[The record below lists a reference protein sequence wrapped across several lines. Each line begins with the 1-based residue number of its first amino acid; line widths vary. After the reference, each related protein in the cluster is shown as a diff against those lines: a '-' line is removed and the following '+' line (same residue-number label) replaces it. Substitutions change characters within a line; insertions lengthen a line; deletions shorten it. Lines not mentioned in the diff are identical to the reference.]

1 MVGGGVLHVSVRVC
15 VFVHVR
21 ACVTKPEGIVPGETE
36 HVAAAFMLPP
46 FVFFFFFFFFFLLLL
61 FSSPLLL
68 TACTL
73 VLQITCSKDKLP
85 NYEEKI
91 KSFFQE

>member
-46 FVFFFFFFFFFLLLL
+46 FGFFFFLFLLFLLLLLLLLLL
-61 FSSPLLL
+61 FLLRLLL
-68 TACTL
+68 FFL
-73 VLQITCSKDKLP
+73 FLLLLSFLS
-85 NYEEKI
+85 
-91 KSFFQE
+91 SFFFRTDEDL

>member
-46 FVFFFFFFFFFLLLL
+46 FVFFFFLFLL
-61 FSSPLLL
+61 FSS
-68 TACTL
+68 
-73 VLQITCSKDKLP
+73 S
-85 NYEEKI
+85 
-91 KSFFQE
+91 SFFFSFVTYRLHTGSPDYMLQGQAPKL